1 MSLKPSNKKGIF
13 ITIIKILKLILV
25 KKLSIIEIPVI
36 APEAFLIR
44 LLVPVNTI
52 FSPNSELMESICFA
66 QAIKELTRMH
76 AEFKETYK
84 NSDEFANGMANDYV
98 DLYRSTNDC
107 E

>member
-1 MSLKPSNKKGIF
+1 ML
-13 ITIIKILKLILV
+13 TIGYV
-25 KKLSIIEIPVI
+25 MRNE
-36 APEAFLIR
+36 
-44 LLVPVNTI
+44 
-52 FSPNSELMESICFA
+52 
-66 QAIKELTRMH
+66 KELTRMH